1 MRPLKR
7 IVIVGPVYPYKGGI
21 SHYTGLLC
29 KNLREKFETEMVSF
43 SMQYPK
49 ILFRKEQKDFA
60 NNSFEVQETEY
71 FCTQR
76 IPLIGA
82 QVPKNSCKGT

>member
-60 NNSFEVQETEY
+60 NNS
-71 FCTQR
+71 
-76 IPLIGA
+76 L
-82 QVPKNSCKGT
+82 KCKKPSIFAHSESL